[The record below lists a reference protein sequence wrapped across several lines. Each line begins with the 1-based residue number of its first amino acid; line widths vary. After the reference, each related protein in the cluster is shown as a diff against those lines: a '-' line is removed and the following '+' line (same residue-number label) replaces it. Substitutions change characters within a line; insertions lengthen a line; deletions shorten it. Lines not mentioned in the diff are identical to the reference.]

1 MNYIIGMDI
10 GTTSTKAVL
19 YGENGQVYSHANEGY
34 PLYRDATGM
43 AEEDQDEILN
53 AVIKAL
59 KQVVSGIDFK
69 RDNLRGVSFSSANQS
84 LIALD
89 KNHQP
94 LTRTQTWGDTRS
106 TKYAEQI
113 KNSPRGQAIYEK
125 TGTPIHPMSLL
136 CKLLWLKNE
145 QPAIY
150 AKAAYYCGIKE
161 YVFYRLFGVWH
172 MDISIASCTGLFNI
186 FDQKWDQEAM
196 DIAGISEEQLP
207 PVVDAYH
214 QFSGLKNEFVAKT
227 GCPTNTTFIQGA
239 FDGALSNL
247 GVGAINE
254 GVVAVT
260 IGTSGAVRI
269 VTNHP
274 VTDPKG
280 RIFCYA
286 VDQKHYVVGGPVNN
300 GGVVFRWARDNL
312 FDAEKSTAELLHEN
326 TYDLLTEIA
335 SQVPA
340 GSDGLLFHPFLS
352 GERAPIWDANARG
365 SFFGLTQMHTRAH
378 MIRAVLEGIVYNL
391 YTVLLA
397 LEEVVG
403 QPKEILATGGFA
415 RSQLWRQMLADVFE
429 TPVTIPQDFE
439 SSCLGAAVIG
449 MRSLGIIDDFAVVKQ
464 FIGKTSTYA
473 PDPKNFAV
481 YRELVPIYIRLTR
494 QLKPEYENIARFQIK
509 HSHSKSENK

>member
-19 YGENGQVYSHANEGY
+19 YGDDGKVYSHANEGY

-43 AEEDQDEILN
+43 AEEDQNEILE
-53 AVIKAL
+53 AVTKAL
-59 KQVVSGIDFK
+59 QQVVSHIDFK
-69 RDNLRGVSFSSANQS
+69 EDTLKGVSFSSANQS

-89 KNHQP
+89 KDHQP
-94 LTRTQTWGDTRS
+94 LTRIQTWGDTRS
-106 TKYAEQI
+106 TKYAQQI
-113 KNSPRGQAIYEK
+113 KNSDRGQAIYEK

-136 CKLLWLKNE
+136 CKIMWLKNE
-145 QPAIY
+145 KPDIY
-150 AKAAYYCGIKE
+150 EKAAYYCGIKE
-161 YVFYRLFGVWH
+161 YVFYRLFGVWQ
-172 MDISIASCTGLFNI
+172 MDISVASCTGLFNI
-186 FDQKWDQEAM
+186 FEQKWDQEAM
-196 DIAGISEEQLP
+196 EIAGVTEKQLP

-214 QFSGLKNEFVAKT
+214 QFSGLKEEVAKIT
-227 GCPTNTTFIQGA
+227 GCPADTTFIQGA

-247 GVGAINE
+247 GVGAIDN

-269 VTNHP
+269 VTDHP

-286 VDQKHYVVGGPVNN
+286 VDKDHYVVGGPVNN
-300 GGVVFRWARDNL
+300 GGDVFRWARDNL
-312 FDAEKSTAELLHEN
+312 FDSEKSTAALLHKN
-326 TYDLLTEIA
+326 AYDLLTEIA
-335 SQVPA
+335 AQVPA
-340 GSDGLLFHPFLS
+340 GSDGLLFHPYLS
-352 GERAPIWDANARG
+352 GERAPIWEANARG

-378 MIRAVLEGIVYNL
+378 MVRAVLEGIVYNL

-429 TPVTIPQDFE
+429 RPVTIPQDFE

-449 MRSLGIIDDFAVVKQ
+449 MKSLGMSDDFNVVKQ
-464 FIGKTSTYA
+464 FIGETSTYDPN
-473 PDPKNFAV
+473 PDNFDV

-494 QLKPEYENIARFQIK
+494 QLRPEYENIARFQIK
-509 HSHSKSENK
+509 HSHAKTND

>member
-19 YGENGQVYSHANEGY
+19 YGNDGKVYSHANEGY

-43 AEEDQDEILN
+43 AEEDQNEILE
-53 AVIKAL
+53 AVTKAL
-59 KQVVSGIDFK
+59 QQVVSHIDFK
-69 RDNLRGVSFSSANQS
+69 KDTLKGVSFSSANQS

-89 KNHQP
+89 KDHQP
-94 LTRTQTWGDTRS
+94 LTRIQTWGDTRS

-113 KNSPRGQAIYEK
+113 KNSDRGQAIYEK

-136 CKLLWLKNE
+136 CKIMWLKNE
-145 QPAIY
+145 KPDIY
-150 AKAAYYCGIKE
+150 EKAAYYCGIKE
-161 YVFYRLFGVWH
+161 YVFYRLFGVWQ
-172 MDISIASCTGLFNI
+172 MDISVASCTGLFNI
-186 FDQKWDQEAM
+186 FEQQWDQEAM
-196 DIAGISEEQLP
+196 EIAGVTAKQLP
-207 PVVDAYH
+207 PVVNAYH
-214 QFSGLKNEFVAKT
+214 QFSGLKEEIAKIT
-227 GCPTNTTFIQGA
+227 GCPADTTFIQGA

-247 GVGAINE
+247 GVGAIDN

-269 VTNHP
+269 VTDHP

-286 VDQKHYVVGGPVNN
+286 VDKDHYVVGGPVNN
-300 GGVVFRWARDNL
+300 GGDVFRWARDNL
-312 FDAEKSTAELLHEN
+312 FDSEKSTAALLHKN
-326 TYDLLTEIA
+326 AYDLLTEIA
-335 SQVPA
+335 GQVPA
-340 GSDGLLFHPFLS
+340 GSDGLLFHPYLS
-352 GERAPIWDANARG
+352 GERAPIWEANARG

-378 MIRAVLEGIVYNL
+378 MVRAVLEGIVYNL

-397 LEEVVG
+397 LEEVAG

-429 TPVTIPQDFE
+429 RPVTIPQDFE

-449 MRSLGIIDDFAVVKQ
+449 MKSLGMANDFNVVKQ
-464 FIGKTSTYA
+464 FIGETSTYDPN
-473 PDPKNFAV
+473 PDNFDV

-494 QLKPEYENIARFQIK
+494 QLRPEYENIARFQIK
-509 HSHSKSENK
+509 HSQAKTTD

>member
-19 YGENGQVYSHANEGY
+19 YGDDGKVYSHANEGY

-43 AEEDQDEILN
+43 AEEDQNEILE
-53 AVIKAL
+53 AVTKAL
-59 KQVVSGIDFK
+59 QQVVGHINFK
-69 RDNLRGVSFSSANQS
+69 EDTLKGVSFSSANQS

-89 KNHQP
+89 KDHQP
-94 LTRTQTWGDTRS
+94 LTRIQTWGDTRS
-106 TKYAEQI
+106 TKYAQQI
-113 KNSPRGQAIYEK
+113 KNSDRGQAIYEK

-136 CKLLWLKNE
+136 CKIMWLKNE
-145 QPAIY
+145 KPDIY
-150 AKAAYYCGIKE
+150 EKAAYYCGIKE
-161 YVFYRLFGVWH
+161 YIFYRLFGVWQ
-172 MDISIASCTGLFNI
+172 MDISVASCTGLFNI
-186 FDQKWDQEAM
+186 FEQKWDQEAM
-196 DIAGISEEQLP
+196 EIAGVTAKQLP

-214 QFSGLKNEFVAKT
+214 QFSGLKEEVAKIT
-227 GCPTNTTFIQGA
+227 GCPADTTFIQGA

-247 GVGAINE
+247 GVGAIDN

-269 VTNHP
+269 VTDHP

-286 VDQKHYVVGGPVNN
+286 VDKDHYVVGGPVNN
-300 GGVVFRWARDNL
+300 GGDVFRWARDNL
-312 FDAEKSTAELLHEN
+312 FDSEKSTAALLHKN
-326 TYDLLTEIA
+326 AYDLLTEIA
-335 SQVPA
+335 AQVPA
-340 GSDGLLFHPFLS
+340 GSDGLLFHPYLS
-352 GERAPIWDANARG
+352 GERAPIWEANARG

-378 MIRAVLEGIVYNL
+378 MVRAVLEGIVYNL

-429 TPVTIPQDFE
+429 RPVTIPQDFE

-449 MRSLGIIDDFAVVKQ
+449 MKSLGMADDFNVVKQ
-464 FIGKTSTYA
+464 FIGETSTY
-473 PDPKNFAV
+473 DPNPENFDV

-494 QLKPEYENIARFQIK
+494 QLRPEYENIARFQIK
-509 HSHSKSENK
+509 HSHAKTND

>member
-10 GTTSTKAVL
+10 GTTSTKTVL
-19 YGENGQVYSHANEGY
+19 YGEDGQVYTHANEGY

-43 AEEDQDEILN
+43 AEEDQEEILT
-53 AVIKAL
+53 AVTKAL
-59 KQVVSGIDFK
+59 KQVISYLDLK

-84 LIALD
+84 LIVLD
-89 KNHQP
+89 KNHRP
-94 LTRTQTWGDTRS
+94 LTRVQTWGDTRS
-106 TKYAEQI
+106 AKYAAQI
-113 KNSPRGQAIYEK
+113 KNSARGQSIYEK

-136 CKLLWLKNE
+136 CKILWLKNE
-145 QPAIY
+145 RPDIY
-150 AKAAYYCGIKE
+150 KKAAYYCGIKE
-161 YVFYRLFGVWH
+161 YIFYRLFGVWQ
-172 MDISIASCTGLFNI
+172 MDISVASCTGLFNI
-186 FDQKWDQEAM
+186 FQQKWEQEALKV
-196 DIAGISEEQLP
+196 AGVSEEQLP

-214 QFSGLKNEFVAKT
+214 QFSGLKDEFVKKT
-227 GCPTNTTFIQGA
+227 GCPANTTFIQGA

-247 GVGAINE
+247 GVGAIDA

-260 IGTSGAVRI
+260 IGTSGAVRV
-269 VTNHP
+269 VTDHP

-286 VDQKHYVVGGPVNN
+286 VDKGHYVVGGPVNN

-312 FDAEKSTAELLHEN
+312 FDAEKSTAALLHKN

-335 SQVPA
+335 AQVPA

-352 GERAPIWDANARG
+352 GERAPIWEANARG

-378 MIRAVLEGIVYNL
+378 MVRAVLEGIVYNL

-449 MRSLGIIDDFAVVKQ
+449 MKSLGIVDDLSVVKQ
-464 FIGKTSTYA
+464 FIGETSTYD
-473 PDPKNFAV
+473 PNPKNFAV

-494 QLKPEYENIARFQIK
+494 QLRPEYENIARFQIE
-509 HSHSKSENK
+509 HSHSQNED

>member
-19 YGENGQVYSHANEGY
+19 YGDDGKVYSHANEGY

-43 AEEDQDEILN
+43 AEEDQNEILE
-53 AVIKAL
+53 AVTKAL
-59 KQVVSGIDFK
+59 QQVVGHINFK
-69 RDNLRGVSFSSANQS
+69 EDTLKGVSFSSANQS

-89 KNHQP
+89 KDHQP
-94 LTRTQTWGDTRS
+94 LTRIQTWGDTRS
-106 TKYAEQI
+106 TKYAQQI
-113 KNSPRGQAIYEK
+113 KNSDRGQAIYEK

-136 CKLLWLKNE
+136 CKIMWLKNE
-145 QPAIY
+145 KPDIY
-150 AKAAYYCGIKE
+150 EKAAYYCGIKE
-161 YVFYRLFGVWH
+161 YVFYRLFGVWQ
-172 MDISIASCTGLFNI
+172 MDISVASCTGLFNI
-186 FDQKWDQEAM
+186 FEQKWDQEAM
-196 DIAGISEEQLP
+196 EIAGVTVKQLP

-214 QFSGLKNEFVAKT
+214 QFSGLKEEVAKIT
-227 GCPTNTTFIQGA
+227 GCPADTTFIQGA

-247 GVGAINE
+247 GVGAIDN

-269 VTNHP
+269 VTDHP

-286 VDQKHYVVGGPVNN
+286 VDKDHYVVGGPVNN
-300 GGVVFRWARDNL
+300 GGDVFRWARDNL
-312 FDAEKSTAELLHEN
+312 FDSEKSTAALLHKN
-326 TYDLLTEIA
+326 AYDLLTEIA
-335 SQVPA
+335 AQVPA
-340 GSDGLLFHPFLS
+340 GSDGLLFHPYLS
-352 GERAPIWDANARG
+352 GERAPIWEANARG

-378 MIRAVLEGIVYNL
+378 MVRAVLEGIVYNL

-429 TPVTIPQDFE
+429 RPVTIPQDFE

-449 MRSLGIIDDFAVVKQ
+449 MKSLGMADDFNVVKQ
-464 FIGKTSTYA
+464 FIGETSTY
-473 PDPKNFAV
+473 DPNPENFDV

-494 QLKPEYENIARFQIK
+494 QLRPEYENIARFQIK
-509 HSHSKSENK
+509 HSHAKTND

>member
-19 YGENGQVYSHANEGY
+19 YGDDGKVYSHANEGY

-43 AEEDQDEILN
+43 AEEDQNEILE
-53 AVIKAL
+53 AVTKAL
-59 KQVVSGIDFK
+59 QQVVSHIDFK
-69 RDNLRGVSFSSANQS
+69 EDTLKGVSFSSANQS

-89 KNHQP
+89 KDHQP
-94 LTRTQTWGDTRS
+94 LTRIQTWGDTRS
-106 TKYAEQI
+106 TKYAQQI
-113 KNSPRGQAIYEK
+113 KNSDHGQAIYEK

-136 CKLLWLKNE
+136 CKIMWLKNE
-145 QPAIY
+145 KPDIY
-150 AKAAYYCGIKE
+150 EKAAYYCGIKE
-161 YVFYRLFGVWH
+161 YVFYRLFGVWQ
-172 MDISIASCTGLFNI
+172 MDISVASCTGLFNI
-186 FDQKWDQEAM
+186 FEQKWDQEAM
-196 DIAGISEEQLP
+196 EIAGVTEKQLP

-214 QFSGLKNEFVAKT
+214 QFSGLKEEVAKIT
-227 GCPTNTTFIQGA
+227 GCPADTTFIQGA

-247 GVGAINE
+247 GVGAIDN

-269 VTNHP
+269 VTDHP

-286 VDQKHYVVGGPVNN
+286 VDKDHYVVGGPVNN
-300 GGVVFRWARDNL
+300 GGDVFRWARDNL
-312 FDAEKSTAELLHEN
+312 FDSEKSTAALLHKN
-326 TYDLLTEIA
+326 AYDLLTEIA
-335 SQVPA
+335 AQVPA
-340 GSDGLLFHPFLS
+340 GSDGLLFHPYLS
-352 GERAPIWDANARG
+352 GERAPIWEANARG

-378 MIRAVLEGIVYNL
+378 MVRAVLEGIVYNL

-429 TPVTIPQDFE
+429 RPVTIPQDFE

-449 MRSLGIIDDFAVVKQ
+449 MKSLGMADDFNVVKQ
-464 FIGKTSTYA
+464 FIGETSTY
-473 PDPKNFAV
+473 DPNPENFDV

-494 QLKPEYENIARFQIK
+494 QLRPEYENIARFQIK
-509 HSHSKSENK
+509 HSHAKTKD

>member
-19 YGENGQVYSHANEGY
+19 YGDDGKVYSHANEGY

-43 AEEDQDEILN
+43 AEEDQNEILE
-53 AVIKAL
+53 AVTKAL
-59 KQVVSGIDFK
+59 QQVVGHINFK
-69 RDNLRGVSFSSANQS
+69 EDTLKGVSFSSANQS

-89 KNHQP
+89 KDHQP
-94 LTRTQTWGDTRS
+94 LTRIQTWGDTRS
-106 TKYAEQI
+106 TKYAQQI
-113 KNSPRGQAIYEK
+113 KNSDRGQAIYEK

-136 CKLLWLKNE
+136 CKIMWLKNE
-145 QPAIY
+145 KPDIY
-150 AKAAYYCGIKE
+150 EKAAYYCGIKE
-161 YVFYRLFGVWH
+161 YIFYRLFGVWQ
-172 MDISIASCTGLFNI
+172 MDISVASCTGLFNI
-186 FDQKWDQEAM
+186 FEQKWDQEAM
-196 DIAGISEEQLP
+196 EIADVTAKQLS

-214 QFSGLKNEFVAKT
+214 QFSGLKEEVAKIT
-227 GCPTNTTFIQGA
+227 GCPADTTFIQGA

-247 GVGAINE
+247 GVGAIDN

-269 VTNHP
+269 VTDHP

-286 VDQKHYVVGGPVNN
+286 VDKDHYVVGGPVNN
-300 GGVVFRWARDNL
+300 GGDVFRWARDNL
-312 FDAEKSTAELLHEN
+312 FDSEKSTAALLHKN
-326 TYDLLTEIA
+326 AYDLLTEIA
-335 SQVPA
+335 AQVPA
-340 GSDGLLFHPFLS
+340 GSDGLLFHPYLS
-352 GERAPIWDANARG
+352 GERAPIWEANARG

-378 MIRAVLEGIVYNL
+378 MVRAVLEGIVYNL

-429 TPVTIPQDFE
+429 RPVTIPQDFE

-449 MRSLGIIDDFAVVKQ
+449 MKSLGMADDFNVVKQ
-464 FIGKTSTYA
+464 FIGETSTY
-473 PDPKNFAV
+473 DPNPENFDV

-494 QLKPEYENIARFQIK
+494 QLRPEYENIARFQIK
-509 HSHSKSENK
+509 HSHAKAKD

>member
-19 YGENGQVYSHANEGY
+19 YGDDGKVYSHANEGY

-43 AEEDQDEILN
+43 AEEDQNEILE
-53 AVIKAL
+53 AVTKAL
-59 KQVVSGIDFK
+59 QQVVSHIDFK
-69 RDNLRGVSFSSANQS
+69 EDTLKGVSFSSANQS

-89 KNHQP
+89 KDHQP
-94 LTRTQTWGDTRS
+94 LTRIQTWGDTRS
-106 TKYAEQI
+106 TKYAQQI
-113 KNSPRGQAIYEK
+113 KNSDRGQAIYEK

-136 CKLLWLKNE
+136 CKIMWLKNE
-145 QPAIY
+145 KPDIY
-150 AKAAYYCGIKE
+150 EKAAYYCGIKE
-161 YVFYRLFGVWH
+161 YVFYRLFGVWQ
-172 MDISIASCTGLFNI
+172 MDISVASCTGLFNI
-186 FDQKWDQEAM
+186 FEQKWDQEAM
-196 DIAGISEEQLP
+196 EIAGVTEKQLP

-214 QFSGLKNEFVAKT
+214 QFSGLKEEVAKIT
-227 GCPTNTTFIQGA
+227 GCPADTTFIQGA

-247 GVGAINE
+247 GVGAIDN

-269 VTNHP
+269 VTDHP

-286 VDQKHYVVGGPVNN
+286 VDKDHYVVGGPVNN
-300 GGVVFRWARDNL
+300 GGDVFRWARDNL
-312 FDAEKSTAELLHEN
+312 FDSEKSTAALLHKN
-326 TYDLLTEIA
+326 AYDLLTEIA
-335 SQVPA
+335 AQVPA
-340 GSDGLLFHPFLS
+340 GSDGLLFHPYLS
-352 GERAPIWDANARG
+352 GERAPIWEANARG

-378 MIRAVLEGIVYNL
+378 MVRAVLEGIVYNL

-429 TPVTIPQDFE
+429 RPVTIPQDFE

-449 MRSLGIIDDFAVVKQ
+449 MKSLGMADDFNVVKQ
-464 FIGKTSTYA
+464 FIGETSTY
-473 PDPKNFAV
+473 DPNPENFDV

-494 QLKPEYENIARFQIK
+494 QLRPEYENIARFQIK
-509 HSHSKSENK
+509 HSHAKTKD

>member
-19 YGENGQVYSHANEGY
+19 YGEDGQVYTHANEGY

-43 AEEDQDEILN
+43 AEEDQEEILA
-53 AVIKAL
+53 AVTKTL
-59 KQVVSGIDFK
+59 KQITSKIDFK
-69 RDNLRGVSFSSANQS
+69 KDNLKGVSFSSANQS

-89 KNHQP
+89 KDHRP
-94 LTRTQTWGDTRS
+94 LTRIQTWGDTRS

-113 KNSPRGQAIYEK
+113 KNSDRGQTIYEK

-136 CKLLWLKNE
+136 CKILWLKNE
-145 QPAIY
+145 QPDIY
-150 AKAAYYCGIKE
+150 EKAAYYCGIKE
-161 YVFYRLFGVWH
+161 YIFYRLFGVWQ
-172 MDISIASCTGLFNI
+172 MDISVASCTGLFNI

-196 DIAGISEEQLP
+196 NIAGVNEKQLP

-214 QFSGLKNEFVAKT
+214 QFSGLHDEFVKET
-227 GCPTNTTFIQGA
+227 GCPADTTFIQGA

-247 GVGAINE
+247 GVGAIDD

-260 IGTSGAVRI
+260 IGTSGAVRV
-269 VTNHP
+269 VTDHP

-286 VDQKHYVVGGPVNN
+286 IDKDHYVVGGPVNN

-312 FDAEKSTAELLHEN
+312 FDPEKSTAELLHKN

-352 GERAPIWDANARG
+352 GERAPIWEANARG

-378 MIRAVLEGIVYNL
+378 MVRAVLEGIVYNL

-429 TPVTIPQDFE
+429 TPVTIPHDFE

-449 MRSLGIIDDFAVVKQ
+449 MKSLGVVDDFSIVKQ
-464 FIGKTSTYA
+464 FIGKTSTY
-473 PDPKNFAV
+473 DPNPANFAV

-494 QLKPEYENIARFQIK
+494 QLSPEYENIARFQIK
-509 HSHSKSENK
+509 HSRTKNED